1 MKKLITPTIFFA
13 GMFLLNLTCSNYHN
27 DRYIKFYGN
36 EVFIP
41 EKLGNIKLYKD
52 SDGFHIFK
60 DGEIYDVK
68 NYFCDPLLRKMSD
81 DQLVKFLGRDKPKI
95 IFVNLEDL
103 QINPDDIVEVTGN
116 KKDTLINKLFGDG
129 YISVNQMNDG
139 EYILRAKIRLPGGVW
154 GIRVGIIAGAIV
166 GGALGGVYG
175 GMPGAVGGGAVG
187 GVAGAGV
194 GFVGE
199 KMGENIGRKIGGL
212 RGDGAALR
220 GEEYGREAGGV
231 GAVVGAVVL
240 GGVGGAYF
248 GPYGAVGGAVLGM
261 GVGGAVGGAAGGL
274 VAIIVGE
281 GNEAPPAHDEEN
293 PDEQHPAVGEKPS
306 ANDRGNQSA
315 HRFASAD
322 QYKPTLTELFCC

>member
-1 MKKLITPTIFFA
+1 MKNLILESMVFTGLFFFNLIGTNYKPIEKIEIA
-13 GMFLLNLTCSNYHN
+13 G
-27 DRYIKFYGN
+27 R

-52 SDGFHIFK
+52 DCGFHIFK
-60 DGEIYDVK
+60 DGKIYDVK
-68 NYFCDPLLRKMSD
+68 NYFCDPLLQKMSD
-81 DQLVKFLGRDKPKI
+81 DQLLNFLGRDNPKI

-116 KKDTLINKLFGDG
+116 KKDILINQLFGGG

-154 GIRVGIIAGAIV
+154 GIRVGIIVGAIIGV
-166 GGALGGVYG
+166 PLGGGYG
-175 GMPGAVGGGAVG
+175 GIPGAVVGGAVG
-187 GVAGAGV
+187 GAAGAGV

-199 KMGENIGRKIGGL
+199 KIGERVDRKIGEL

-220 GEEYGREAGGV
+220 GEEYGREVGGV
-231 GAVVGAVVL
+231 GAVAGAVVGAIVL
-240 GGVGGAYF
+240 GGF
-248 GPYGAVGGAVLGM
+248 GPYGAVGGAALGM

-274 VAIIVGE
+274 VAIIVGD
-281 GNEAPPAHDEEN
+281 GNEASPVHDEEN
-293 PDEQHPAVGEKPS
+293 PDEHRPSVGEKPS
-306 ANDRGNQSA
+306 VNDRGNQSA

>member
-1 MKKLITPTIFFA
+1 MKKFILKTILLA
-13 GMFLLNLTCSNYHN
+13 GIIFLNLVSANCGTN
-27 DRYIKFYGN
+27 DCIEFYRN

-81 DQLVKFLGRDKPKI
+81 DQLVNFLGRDKPKI

-116 KKDTLINKLFGDG
+116 KKDILINQLFGGG

-154 GIRVGIIAGAIV
+154 GIRVGIIVGAIIGV
-166 GGALGGVYG
+166 PLGGGYG
-175 GMPGAVGGGAVG
+175 GIPGAVVGGAVG
-187 GVAGAGV
+187 GAAGAGV

-199 KMGENIGRKIGGL
+199 KIGERVGRKIGEL
-212 RGDGAALR
+212 RGDGAVLR
-220 GEEYGREAGGV
+220 GEDYGREVGGV
-231 GAVVGAVVL
+231 GAVAGAVVGAIVL
-240 GGVGGAYF
+240 GGF
-248 GPYGAVGGAVLGM
+248 GPYGAVGGAALGM

-274 VAIIVGE
+274 VAIIVGD
-281 GNEAPPAHDEEN
+281 GNEAPPVHDEEN
-293 PDEQHPAVGEKPS
+293 PEEQHPAVGEKPS
-306 ANDRGNQSA
+306 ANDRENQSA